1 MIKRYLKSLIVLIM
15 MFVLTF
21 SYAYVFAEE
30 SEQVNPE
37 SNPEI
42 NSDYVEGESETENE
56 TMPIANEEENVSS
69 EGNEQTTTEDTEQA
83 LTPEENAGNAENLEN
98 IDEETSSDSSNL
110 KSSDVYLKGDEI
122 TIDYPIDGNLYVIAN
137 KVNIKAEVGG
147 DAFIITKELNIE
159 QQGYIFSNLFVV
171 ADNVNIDSVI
181 YDMYAVAKNINITSN
196 GSVYRDARI
205 IASKDISILGN
216 IGRNAFIGGS
226 SKLSLTDGSSE
237 GSINGNLTYSTSQNL
252 PEEDLRAY
260 VSGDISTRRISPN
273 PMETGSTLLT
283 HLKSLANKLFLIA
296 IVWLICLWLAPKYLK
311 NSGKSF
317 INKPVSSVLLGLL
330 VIVLTPVIAIILL
343 VSKIALIASLLL
355 FALFGLLLV
364 VGSSLFSITLG
375 NLISDKIKKDSNII
389 NLVMAL
395 AVGIVVYLINL
406 IPVFGTIVS
415 VIMVILGIGSM
426 ISYLVNNRN
435 QTTNV

>member
-98 IDEETSSDSSNL
+98 IDEETSTDTSNL
-110 KSSDVYLKGDEI
+110 KSSDIYLTGDEI
-122 TIDYPIDGNLYVIAN
+122 IIDYPIDGNLYVIAN